1 MDEVG
6 GLSLNTSVRD
16 VREDSDSEGGY
27 FLVLFLRRL
36 GVGRKA
42 KPRLNPLE

>member
-1 MDEVG
+1 MDDLVC
-6 GLSLNTSVRD
+6 LSLNTSVRD
-16 VREDSDSEGGY
+16 VREDSDSDRGY